1 MIYFNI
7 LIVNNLKGAFHMNPI
22 LLDFPHEFETDRLLI
37 RIPKPGDGKTV
48 YDAIKASSSELKR
61 WLPFA
66 YKGQSEEETEINI
79 REAHSQFLKREDLR
93 LLIFHKDTGQFIG
106 TSGLHR
112 INWDVP
118 KFEVGYW
125 IDSRFSGNGY
135 ITEAV
140 EGITQF
146 AFHELKAKRIEIC
159 CDSKNTKSRAIPE
172 RLGFQ
177 LEGILRNDDLSVD
190 GSELRDTCIYAK
202 VEQ

>member
-1 MIYFNI
+1 
-7 LIVNNLKGAFHMNPI
+7 MNPI

-37 RIPKPGDGKTV
+37 RMPKPGDGKTV